1 MITTEAPSFFQM
13 TVQYRRFAE
22 ICNKSQNSKFIAL
35 FYGRTGLGKT
45 ECAYHYANWRV
56 VEPLLEKSAAA
67 RCLPSS
73 IVHCSTAVYTPDVG
87 VTPRRVQSN
96 VATLRNRFDELV
108 DQACNW
114 YSLDTGR
121 FRPHKYLKLLV
132 IDEADRLKLGALEV
146 IRDLYDRTP
155 LSVLLIGSPGIERRL
170 RRTGYGQLHSRF
182 TLAYEIQ
189 ALSSDEIRSFIS
201 RKWNELELPCTADD
215 AVSTGIMRISNGN
228 PRVLHRIFN
237 EIKRLQRINR
247 FHAITPDV
255 LEVARKGLL
264 LGTT

>member
-1 MITTEAPSFFQM
+1 VITTDAPSFFQM
-13 TVQYRRFAE
+13 TCQYRRFAE

-45 ECAYHYANWRV
+45 ECAYHYSNWRV

-67 RCLPSS
+67 RRLSPSIIHS
-73 IVHCSTAVYTPDVG
+73 STVVYTPDVG
-87 VTPRRVQSN
+87 VTPKRVQSN
-96 VATLRNRFDELV
+96 VATLRNRFDELI
-108 DQACNW
+108 DQASNW
-114 YSLDTGR
+114 HNLDTGP
-121 FRPHKYLKLLV
+121 FRPHKYLKLLI

-155 LSVLLIGSPGIERRL
+155 ISVLLIGSPGIERRL

-189 ALSSDEIRSFIS
+189 PLTNDEMRAFIS
-201 RKWNELELPCTADD
+201 RKWNEFKLPCTADD
-215 AVSTGIMRISNGN
+215 AVSSGIMRISNGN
-228 PRVLHRIFN
+228 FRVLNRIFN
-237 EIKRLQRINR
+237 EIKRLQKINC
-247 FHAITPDV
+247 FQAITPDV
-255 LEVARKGLL
+255 VDVARKGLL